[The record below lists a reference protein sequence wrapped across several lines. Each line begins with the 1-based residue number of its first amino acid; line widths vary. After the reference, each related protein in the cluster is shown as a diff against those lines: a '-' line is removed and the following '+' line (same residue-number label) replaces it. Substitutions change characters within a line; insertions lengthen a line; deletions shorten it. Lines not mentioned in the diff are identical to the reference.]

1 MADTS
6 VDLSAGGVN
15 VDSGIRDG
23 GRIHADGVGSVLRAR
38 YGLEFSPGPGSSFGD
53 AHARPGTTMDTPVD
67 SVSFD
72 ASSDDLRTTERM
84 DRRQNM
90 RISNLN
96 PLYHTR
102 GMAEASVSGDGLV
115 RSTPRAG
122 EVVVK
127 RRQSSQSAI
136 SQPRVVEDL
145 KQEVQTM
152 RDMQRQQEKQRDDL
166 LGLLAQE
173 REKNDA
179 RNSKTLG
186 LLQKKD
192 GVIDE
197 LSRQCDDASDRI
209 AELENLLEEERENL
223 LKAERRIEELVDLS
237 VGLRDEL
244 KKHEEETQLMVE
256 AHQKEVHDLEEMCM
270 RKNMDLDVEKES
282 RKELESNMEDVAQA
296 MDAAEEIMRD
306 MEQRFENDVAI
317 LNKRCVILEHFIA
330 NKLGIDA
337 CEHVRHLPSLSQTTR
352 ELNSMTETNER
363 DEDDKLLKANKAL
376 EEALIRHAIKTKRI
390 DMFIDG
396 KNEEVAIP
404 SFIRDE
410 HGMKEET
417 VETLKADVEHLSKAH
432 QMAQQVALHAESELM
447 AALDRE
453 SDLKEQL
460 KQIQASR
467 GDSEKEESWRNDAL
481 DKIVDLEEICQDLET
496 QLSASKAEVKRLESS
511 LNDALRGQ
519 DEAEKIMK
527 DSKTEMNRKFVG
539 MHNEIQS
546 LRAQVYTAQRKLS
559 TREAKIASL
568 SAVQKFSLDLTGWE
582 SIDIQNVD
590 PISSPIEFLVR
601 SLQEAAQM
609 QTELLE
615 SLSEV
620 SYVKDHGQEALAALE
635 KDMERVL
642 EVLRSQ
648 EKDISEFKLE
658 TGTDFAESIRTSQ
671 LSEIEILRSQVERAV
686 AIQHGQAEA
695 YSMLISKC
703 REKESSLK
711 SSLQNSEAEL
721 RGYRELYEN
730 LETAAAAMTSSLAKV
745 ALVESGEELAKEI
758 LSRPCGSHQDI
769 LEVSILVADKLG
781 VRCLMIVPPTL
792 TIVLMCST
800 YPCLAGN
807 CTSHVRWHGV

>member
-1 MADTS
+1 MANTSGDASARDTNIH
-6 VDLSAGGVN
+6 GE
-15 VDSGIRDG
+15 IQDG
-23 GRIHADGVGSVLRAR
+23 GRIHASEVGSVLRAR

-53 AHARPGTTMDTPVD
+53 TDAHAGTTKDTPVD
-67 SVSFD
+67 LVSFD
-72 ASSDDLRTTERM
+72 ASSGGLRTTDRM
-84 DRRQNM
+84 DRRQNV

-96 PLYHTR
+96 PLYHAR
-102 GMAEASVSGDGLV
+102 DMAGASVSGDGLTKN
-115 RSTPRAG
+115 TPRAG
-122 EVVVK
+122 EAVVK
-127 RRQSSQSAI
+127 RRQSSQSSM
-136 SQPRVVEDL
+136 SQPRIVEDL

-179 RNSKTLG
+179 RHSKTLV

-192 GVIDE
+192 VVIED

-223 LKAERRIEELVDLS
+223 LKAERRIEELVDVS
-237 VGLRDEL
+237 IGLRDEL
-244 KKHEEETQLMVE
+244 KKHEGETQLMVE
-256 AHQKEVHDLEEMCM
+256 AHQKEVHDLEETCM
-270 RKNMDLDVEKES
+270 RKDMDLDVERES

-317 LNKRCVILEHFIA
+317 LNKRCIMLEQFIA

-337 CEHVRHLPSLSQTTR
+337 HEHVRHLPSLSQTATGGSSTVV
-352 ELNSMTETNER
+352 ENATS

-390 DMFIDG
+390 DMFIQG
-396 KNEEVAIP
+396 KNEEIAIP

-410 HGMKEET
+410 HGVEEET

-460 KQIQASR
+460 KEIQASR
-467 GDSEKEESWRNDAL
+467 GHDQEEEAWRSDAL
-481 DKIVDLEEICQDLET
+481 DKIVDLEEMCQDLET
-496 QLSASKAEVKRLESS
+496 KLSASKAEVQALESS
-511 LNDALRGQ
+511 L
-519 DEAEKIMK
+519 DEALQSKEKAEKLMK
-527 DSKTEMNRKFVG
+527 DSKAEMNRKFVG
-539 MHNEIQS
+539 MHSEIQS
-546 LRAQVYTAQRKLS
+546 LRAQVYTSHRKLS
-559 TREAKIASL
+559 SREAKIASL

-582 SIDIQNVD
+582 SMDIQNID
-590 PISSPIEFLVR
+590 PMSSPIEFLVR

-615 SLSEV
+615 SLSEM
-620 SYVKDHGQEALAALE
+620 SYVKDHGQEALEALE
-635 KDMERVL
+635 KDMERVVD
-642 EVLRSQ
+642 VLRSQ
-648 EKDISEFKLE
+648 RNDISEFRSE
-658 TGTDFAESIRTSQ
+658 SGTEFAESIRSSQ

-711 SSLQNSEAEL
+711 VSLQNSESEL
-721 RGYRELYEN
+721 RDYRESYEN
-730 LETAAAAMTSSLAKV
+730 LQTAAAAVTSSLAKV
-745 ALVESGEELAKEI
+745 ALVESGEEKANEI
-758 LSRPCGSHQDI
+758 LSRPCESPQDI
-769 LEVSILVADKLG
+769 LEISILVADKLG
-781 VRCLMIVPPTL
+781 VRCPMILSPT
-792 TIVLMCST
+792 
-800 YPCLAGN
+800 
-807 CTSHVRWHGV
+807 